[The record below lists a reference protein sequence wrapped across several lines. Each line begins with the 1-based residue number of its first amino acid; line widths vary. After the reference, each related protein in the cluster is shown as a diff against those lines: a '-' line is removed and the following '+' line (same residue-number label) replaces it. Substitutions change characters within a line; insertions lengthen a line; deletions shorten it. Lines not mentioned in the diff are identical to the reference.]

1 MKIHKV
7 LIPLDGSELSRQ
19 IVPYVQ
25 RLFSPVDTELILL
38 RVTERPE
45 GLVANPPRPVTMAW
59 AEPFHES
66 RQDIGLAGHPMYA
79 SQVWENVRS
88 AAEQDLLPDEHVL
101 KEAGYTVSVLIEDGD
116 VMRTIVDVAER
127 EAVDLVAMTTHCRT
141 GLRRLVLGSVA
152 EATLHELTVP
162 LLLMHPVEHPVD
174 DRETEDVATAVC

>member
-1 MKIHKV
+1 MKTRKV

-19 IVPYVQ
+19 IVRYVQ
-25 RLFSPVDTELILL
+25 RLFSPADYELILL
-38 RVTERPE
+38 RVADRPE
-45 GLVANPPRPVTMAW
+45 GLIANPARPVSAAW

-88 AAEQDLLPDEHVL
+88 AAEQGLLPDEHVL

-116 VMRTIVDVAER
+116 VVRTIVDVAER

-162 LLLMHPVEHPVD
+162 LLLMRPVEHPVD
-174 DRETEDVATAVC
+174 DHEAADVATAAF